1 MALSFGGS
9 IAKYDKEVDTLLAE
23 SDDYDKSVIEQYKKI
38 KQFIPQ
44 KDTSYKKDL
53 LKIVEQRN
61 LDLKNKLQIKER
73 QNEALLSVLEYL
85 SSLEKKQCKINIKEL
100 IDKITD
106 LENEIAEL
114 RNTI

>member
-1 MALSFGGS
+1 MAFSFGGS
-9 IAKYDKEVDTLLAE
+9 IAKYDKDVGTLLAE
-23 SDDYDKSVIEQYKKI
+23 SDDYDKSVIEQYKKL

-73 QNEALLSVLEYL
+73 QNEALLGVLEYL

-100 IDKITD
+100 IEKITD
-106 LENEIAEL
+106 LENEIVEL

>member
-1 MALSFGGS
+1 MALSFGSS
-9 IAKYDKEVDTLLAE
+9 IAKYDKDVDSLLAE
-23 SDDYDKSVIEQYKKI
+23 SDDYEKSAIDQYKKL

-44 KDTSYKKDL
+44 KDTSYKKNL

-73 QNEALLSVLEYL
+73 QNEALLRVLEYL
-85 SSLEKKQCKINIKEL
+85 STLEKKQCKINIKEL

-106 LENEIAEL
+106 LEGKIAEL

>member
-9 IAKYDKEVDTLLAE
+9 IATYDKNVSELLAE
-23 SDDYDKSVIEQYKKI
+23 NSDLEKSAIDQYKTL

-44 KDTSYKKDL
+44 KETSYKKDL
-53 LKIVEQRN
+53 LRILEQRN

-85 SSLEKKQCKINIKEL
+85 NTLEKKQCKINIKEL
-100 IDKITD
+100 IDKITM
-106 LENEIAEL
+106 LENEIALL
-114 RNTI
+114 RNVI

>member
-1 MALSFGGS
+1 MALSFGSS
-9 IAKYDKEVDTLLAE
+9 IAKYDKEIASLLAE
-23 SDDYDKSVIEQYKKI
+23 SDDYEKSAIDQYKKL

-44 KDTSYKKDL
+44 KDTSYKKNL

-73 QNEALLSVLEYL
+73 QNEALLRVLEYL
-85 SSLEKKQCKINIKEL
+85 STLEKKQCKINIKEL

-106 LENEIAEL
+106 LEGKIAEL

>member
-1 MALSFGGS
+1 MALNFGDS
-9 IAKYDKEVDTLLAE
+9 IAKYDKHINTILAE
-23 SDDYDKSVIEQYKKI
+23 SDDYEKSAIEQYKKL

-61 LDLKNKLQIKER
+61 LDLQNKLQIKER
-73 QNEALLSVLEYL
+73 QNEALLRVLEYL
-85 SSLEKKQCKINIKEL
+85 STLEKKQCKINIKEL

-106 LENEIAEL
+106 LESKIAEL